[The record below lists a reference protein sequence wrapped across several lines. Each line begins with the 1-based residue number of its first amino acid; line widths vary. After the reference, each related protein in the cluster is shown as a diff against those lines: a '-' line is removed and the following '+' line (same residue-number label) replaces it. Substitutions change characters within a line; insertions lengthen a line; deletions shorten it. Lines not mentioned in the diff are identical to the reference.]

1 MSFIYTHNTSPRK
14 FKRVI
19 KNKSYHEAVEKQNKL
34 LRAKGIIVLNDF
46 KFDKTKEARQET
58 YNTFYKGGK

>member
-1 MSFIYTHNTSPRK
+1 MEKNMSIVDKIINQ
-14 FKRVI
+14 
-19 KNKSYHEAVEKQNKL
+19 EEQDKL

>member
-1 MSFIYTHNTSPRK
+1 MYIYFMEKNMSIVDKIINQ
-14 FKRVI
+14 
-19 KNKSYHEAVEKQNKL
+19 EEQNKL